1 SSMRDGATAEARPLA
16 LEVLG
21 ERYRRY
27 RLSDPAAEEAMA
39 RSLQRYGQ
47 IAPVVVCLHDG
58 TPQVIDGFKRLA
70 AARLL
75 LPRWATLGVNVGE
88 RGPAGGGVARGQ
100 PGGRLAREP
109 SRWLERG

>member
-1 SSMRDGATAEARPLA
+1 MSDWDAAEVRPLA

-47 IAPVVVCLHDG
+47 MAPVIVCLHDG
-58 TPQVIDGFKRLA
+58 SAEVVDGFKRLA
-70 AARLL
+70 AARL
-75 LPRWATLGVNVGE
+75 PAAALGDVV
-88 RGPAGGGVARGQ
+88 RAPAGGR
-100 PGGRLAREP
+100 
-109 SRWLERG
+109 